1 MILYKYFAFSGGTRA
16 IKSRQLGFRTP
27 TYFNDPFEL
36 TGLSNISDYPTIQ
49 TQIEWL
55 QDFGVLCLTKS
66 PMNPLMWAH
75 YGDQHK
81 GFVVGY
87 DVSVPFLND
96 PKFNIISAMDGNV
109 FYTSQK
115 ENTVLS
121 PDMRAQLLREL
132 QDSAMGGD
140 GSGSSTQLIKR
151 ILLQKHLCWAY
162 EEEVRVVKRVTCG
175 LGQSVDE
182 FYESPE
188 NIFKTITEPI
198 SGTDDYHVQA
208 KPGCEGLYLSE
219 VKVPIKEVYLG
230 LRCADALD
238 EETIKSLEEVPSLFQ
253 VTMAGD
259 SWNLQANQIEVSS
272 LREAKSGL

>member
-1 MILYKYFAFSGGTRA
+1 MILYKYYGFSGGSRA
-16 IKSRQLGFRTP
+16 IQSQQLGFRTP
-27 TYFNDPFEL
+27 AYFNDPFEMS
-36 TGLSNISDYPTIQ
+36 GLSNISEYQTIR

-96 PKFNIISAMDGNV
+96 PRFNIISAMDGNV

-115 ENTVLS
+115 ENTALS
-121 PDMRAQLLREL
+121 PSMRAQLLREL
-132 QDSAMGGD
+132 QSAAMGGD
-140 GSGSSTQLIKR
+140 NSESSTQLLKR
-151 ILLQKHLCWAY
+151 ILLQKHLSWAY

-175 LGQSVDE
+175 FGQSVDE

-188 NIFKTITEPI
+188 NHFQMFHEPI
-198 SGTDDYHVQA
+198 PGRDNSVQA
-208 KPGCEGLYLSE
+208 KPG
-219 VKVPIKEVYLG
+219 
-230 LRCADALD
+230 
-238 EETIKSLEEVPSLFQ
+238 
-253 VTMAGD
+253 M
-259 SWNLQANQIEVSS
+259 
-272 LREAKSGL
+272 